1 MYTVK
6 QLAQLAGVSNRTLRY
21 YDEVGLLKPS
31 STGSNGYRYY
41 AGEALIIMQQILFYR
56 EMSLSLDNIKAII
69 TDPEFDVLTALKSHR
84 EALQRQVQRLNC
96 LLHTVDHTINH
107 LKGSETMDPKG
118 FFEGFSEEEQ
128 EKYALEAE
136 KLYDPELVRASNRRW
151 KAYLPAEKEL
161 ILAEGKA
168 IYNELITVMP
178 EGAAGA
184 KAQGLIARWH
194 RHLQYFWNPDDEQ
207 LLGLAKGYSED
218 ARFRANFDKMHP
230 KLAGFMREAVKE
242 YVKSRKK

>member
-56 EMSLSLDNIKAII
+56 EMGLRLDNIKAII
-69 TDPEFDVLTALKSHR
+69 TDPEFDVLAALKSHR
-84 EALQRQVQRLNC
+84 EALQRQVQRLNF

-107 LKGSETMDPKG
+107 LKGSETMEPKG

-136 KLYDPELVRASNRRW
+136 QIYDPELVRASNRKW
-151 KAYLPAEKEL
+151 KAYPPAEKER

-168 IYNELITVMP
+168 IYTELIAVMP

-184 KAQGLIARWH
+184 KAQGLMARWH
-194 RHLQYFWNPDDEQ
+194 RHLQYFWDPNDEQ

-218 ARFRANFDKMHP
+218 VRFRKNFNRMHP
-230 KLAGFMREAVKE
+230 KLAEFMQEAVGV
-242 YVKSRKK
+242 YVAGRKK